1 MVPGAGPPHPV
12 GGVGGG
18 WLTGGMLR
26 QPLRCPA
33 VADDDGCQTRSYA
46 ARAGGMIAPMSQNNG
61 KKIPTTNMTQ

>member
-1 MVPGAGPPHPV
+1 
-12 GGVGGG
+12 
-18 WLTGGMLR
+18 MLR

-46 ARAGGMIAPMSQNNG
+46 ARVGGMIAPMNQNNG